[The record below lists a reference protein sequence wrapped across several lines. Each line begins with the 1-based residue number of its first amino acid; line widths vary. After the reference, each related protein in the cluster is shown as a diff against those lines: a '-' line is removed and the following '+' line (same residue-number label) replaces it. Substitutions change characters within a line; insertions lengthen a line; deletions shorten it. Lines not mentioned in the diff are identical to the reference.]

1 MRSADKGSSS
11 GHTAPRAESTST
23 ADDDDEFTVVV
34 HEQVE
39 KAMQRVS
46 GRFVVAVFVATG
58 VPAIVYLTLHDYL
71 YAYLPTYTSV
81 ATIGAAISCRSPLFY
96 IIQDVCRLYELRPT
110 DGSVLARL
118 VTIAATAVPGFAAVA
133 FYGAMSLRVRL
144 VYGYYLVGDIQ
155 YTRKRFLRTGLL
167 VFLAAFN
174 TAMQGFISWTRSQDI
189 ELLERAVSPNELFF
203 ITQCSILLLCS
214 ALFQVLQFGSS
225 LHWSASSDLAQ
236 PVSCPAGPNKHRRQ
250 TSVDG
255 DTRVIDAAVRPST
268 LLRLPT
274 TIGLNA

>member
-46 GRFVVAVFVATG
+46 LRFVVAVFVASG
-58 VPAIVYLTLHDYL
+58 VPAIIYLPLHDYL

-118 VTIAATAVPGFAAVA
+118 VTIAATAVPGLIVVA
-133 FYGAMSLRVRL
+133 FYGAMSFRFVRL
-144 VYGYYLVGDIQ
+144 AYGYYLVGDIQ

-167 VFLAAFN
+167 VFCAAFN
-174 TAMQGFISWTRSQDI
+174 TVLQGFSSWACSQDI
-189 ELLERAVSPNELFF
+189 EIVERAVSPNELFF

-214 ALFQVLQFGSS
+214 ALFQVLQFGLFIALVGIKRSRAARQ
-225 LHWSASSDLAQ
+225 L
-236 PVSCPAGPNKHRRQ
+236 PGGPE
-250 TSVDG
+250 
-255 DTRVIDAAVRPST
+255 
-268 LLRLPT
+268 
-274 TIGLNA
+274 